1 MFVSPKTDCPHVLG
15 LPLYPLDTFRSLPFH
30 KLTCSKCTENIEL
43 WICLTCGKPFCGRYI
58 NNHYQSHLQ
67 DNPTHVLC
75 LSILDLSVWCYSC
88 ETEGFADIGS
98 YITSPRVRPYITALS
113 DFKFGSDFHPS
124 TTAIDTG
131 IHELQSHIITN
142 SNRKHF
148 KYANFIELLKNGK
161 FTKIAFMIGAGIS
174 TSAGIPDFRSEN
186 GIYQTIKEKFKVNSP
201 EDFFSKPLF
210 KSKPEIFYNL
220 CKLMN
225 FDSFKPTLTHYFM
238 KYLIDKNYAQIV
250 FTQNI
255 DALETKA
262 GINKDNIVFA
272 HGTSNEAHCPQCNVD
287 VDVNEVKHCIN
298 NDEVKYCTNCKGPC
312 KLKVVLYGENLPDNF
327 YTNMFMLNECD
338 LVFIIGTSLRVEP
351 FASLTEQIDK
361 HKSWVVVINKELV
374 GNFDYKN
381 NLSHSLFI
389 QGLCD
394 EIVKSILIDCGWW
407 DEFSLKYQI

>member
-1 MFVSPKTDCPHVLG
+1 MVIV
-15 LPLYPLDTFRSLPFH
+15 
-30 KLTCSKCTENIEL
+30 
-43 WICLTCGKPFCGRYI
+43 
-58 NNHYQSHLQ
+58 
-67 DNPTHVLC
+67 
-75 LSILDLSVWCYSC
+75 
-88 ETEGFADIGS
+88 
-98 YITSPRVRPYITALS
+98 
-113 DFKFGSDFHPS
+113 
-124 TTAIDTG
+124 
-131 IHELQSHIITN
+131 
-142 SNRKHF
+142 
-148 KYANFIELLKNGK
+148 
-161 FTKIAFMIGAGIS
+161 
-174 TSAGIPDFRSEN
+174 
-186 GIYQTIKEKFKVNSP
+186 
-201 EDFFSKPLF
+201 
-210 KSKPEIFYNL
+210 
-220 CKLMN
+220 
-225 FDSFKPTLTHYFM
+225 FKP
-238 KYLIDKNYAQIV
+238 NAPQ
-250 FTQNI
+250 
-255 DALETKA
+255 ETKA

-272 HGTSNEAHCPQCNVD
+272 HGTSNEAHCPQCNCD

-298 NDEVKYCTNCKGPC
+298 NDEVKYCPNCKGPC